1 MLRLMLDHACPH
13 GKEGYCLECV
23 YNNAGEKCLEKQ
35 EGWRWGLAVRDPA
48 TGKDMVTHDPA

>member
-1 MLRLMLDHACPH
+1 MSATDHTCPH